1 MITTRTCTILVGVLS
16 LTAPLLHAQDLGHH
30 RDMRLGSN
38 VLAVTGAYGLS
49 SKDAKTVHERPALI
63 QNLEWR
69 SRRFLNSS
77 LATDDALSDITFSFY
92 DDQLFRIVANYDRKH
107 TEGLTDA
114 DLIEAMT
121 TAYGPPQPAAPARTA
136 RTARTASA
144 SPQSL
149 RNENADDEQVIARWE
164 DAESTVTL
172 LRTRY
177 PAAVSLVVLSKR
189 LTGLARSADVEAAR
203 LDRLEAP
210 AREAARLQ
218 KEADDMRVAGEKARP
233 TNKAIFKP

>member
-1 MITTRTCTILVGVLS
+1 MITIRTGTILIAVLS

-38 VLAVTGAYGLS
+38 VLAVTTAYGLS
-49 SKDAKTVHERPALI
+49 SKDAKTVHERPALV

-69 SRRFLNSS
+69 SRRFLSAS
-77 LATDDALSDITFSFY
+77 VAIEDPLSDVTFSFY
-92 DDQLFRIVANYDRKH
+92 NDQLFRIVANYDRKQ

-121 TAYGPPQPAAPARTA
+121 TAYGPPQPVSPARTGK
-136 RTARTASA
+136 T

-149 RNENADDEQVIARWE
+149 RNADADQKTIARWE

-177 PAAVSLVVLSKR
+177 PTAVSLVVLSKR
-189 LTGLARSADVEAAR
+189 LTGLAQTADVEAAR
-203 LDRLEAP
+203 LETLEAP

-218 KEADDMRVAGEKARP
+218 KEADETRVSAEKARP
-233 TNKAIFKP
+233 ANKAIFKP

>member
-1 MITTRTCTILVGVLS
+1 MITTRTCTILTAVLS
-16 LTAPLLHAQDLGHH
+16 LIAPLLHAQDLGHH
-30 RDMRLGSN
+30 RDTRLGSD

-49 SKDAKTVHERPALI
+49 SNDVKTVHERPALI

-69 SRRFLNSS
+69 SRRFLSAS
-77 LATDDALSDITFSFY
+77 VAIDDPLSDVTFSFY
-92 DDQLFRIVANYDRKH
+92 DNQLFRIVANYDRKQ

-121 TAYGPPQPAAPARTA
+121 TAYGPPQPVPPPARTA
-136 RTARTASA
+136 RT

-149 RNENADDEQVIARWE
+149 RSENADGGRVIARWE

-189 LTGLARSADVEAAR
+189 LAGLARSAEVEAAR
-203 LDRLEAP
+203 MDTLEAP
-210 AREAARLQ
+210 GREAARVL
-218 KEADDMRVAGEKARP
+218 KEADEVRAAAEKARP
-233 TNKAIFKP
+233 ANKAIFKP

>member
-1 MITTRTCTILVGVLS
+1 MITTRTCTILAAVLS
-16 LTAPLLHAQDLGHH
+16 LNLPILHAQDLSHH
-30 RDMRLGSN
+30 RDLRLGSD

-49 SKDAKTVHERPALI
+49 SKDVKTVHERPALI

-69 SRRFLNSS
+69 SRRFLSAS
-77 LATDDALSDITFSFY
+77 VAMDDPLSDLTFSFY
-92 DDQLFRIVANYDRKH
+92 DNQLFRIVANYDRKQ

-121 TAYGPPQPAAPARTA
+121 TSYGPPQPVPPARTA
-136 RTARTASA
+136 KT

-149 RNENADDEQVIARWE
+149 RTSADEGQVIARWE
-164 DAESTVTL
+164 DPEATVTL

-189 LTGLARSADVEAAR
+189 LTGLAQSAEVEAAR
-203 LDRLEAP
+203 MERLEAP
-210 AREAARLQ
+210 RREAARVQ
-218 KEADDMRVAGEKARP
+218 KEADETRLAAEKARP
-233 TNKAIFKP
+233 ANKAIFKP